1 MIDNTTMGQMARS
14 PATWHCAHIVEPP
27 VAYLGISSTI
37 TRYAAVGSAA
47 ASPEA
52 IQLSYSD

>member
-14 PATWHCAHIVEPP
+14 PAILHCVHIVEPP
-27 VAYLGISSTI
+27 VAYLDISPTI
-37 TRYAAVGSAA
+37 TKYAAAGSA

-52 IQLSYSD
+52 IQLSDSD